1 MAEKK
6 VTLSNKDGSF
16 GGYLASPSSGEGPGI
31 LVIQEIFGVNEFV
44 REICDYHASKGRFA
58 LAPDLFWRIEPGV
71 DITDKSE
78 EHWQKAFSLMQA
90 FNIDTGMEDVQTGMT
105 YLRGLAGCTG
115 KVGAVGYCLGGQL
128 AYLSATRT
136 DCDASVG
143 YYGVYIQDRLD
154 EAASLFERSLVIRR
168 GVYGDEHPAIVTAL
182 ANVGKVSAR
191 QRDRRAAV
199 MYLRQA
205 LELGQRV
212 LPEGHARLE
221 KITSMLRDVEEDH
234 AR

>member
-6 VTLSNKDGSF
+6 ITLSNKDGSF

-44 REICDYHASKGRFA
+44 REICDTHAAKGRFA

-90 FNIDTGMEDVQTGMT
+90 FNVDTGMEDIQTGMT
-105 YLRGLAGCTG
+105 YLRSLAGCTG

-136 DCDASVG
+136 DSDASVG
-143 YYGVYIQDRLD
+143 YYGVYIQDLLD
-154 EAASLFERSLVIRR
+154 EAAKITKPLMLHIAEKDQFVPPEAQAKIMDGLKGNPHVTLHSYPEM
-168 GVYGDEHPAIVTAL
+168 EHAFARTGGQHYDKACAEL
-182 ANVGKVSAR
+182 ANTRSETFFR
-191 QRDRRAAV
+191 QH
-199 MYLRQA
+199 
-205 LELGQRV
+205 LG
-212 LPEGHARLE
+212 
-221 KITSMLRDVEEDH
+221 
-234 AR
+234 

>member
-1 MAEKK
+1 MTGGK

-16 GGYLASPSSGEGPGI
+16 GGYLAAPSSGEGPAI

-44 REICDYHASKGRFA
+44 REVCDYHASKGRFA

-90 FNIDTGMEDVQTGMT
+90 FNVDTGMEDIQTGID
-105 YLRGLAGCTG
+105 YLRALPGSNG

-136 DCDASVG
+136 DSDASVG

-154 EAASLFERSLVIRR
+154 EAAKISKPAMLHIAENDQFVPPEAQAKIIAGLNDNPHVTLHA
-168 GVYGDEHPAIVTAL
+168 YAEMEHAFARTGGQHYDKASADL
-182 ANVGKVSAR
+182 ANAR
-191 QRDRRAAV
+191 SETFFCQH
-199 MYLRQA
+199 
-205 LELGQRV
+205 LG
-212 LPEGHARLE
+212 
-221 KITSMLRDVEEDH
+221 
-234 AR
+234 

>member
-1 MAEKK
+1 MAGNK
-6 VTLSNKDGSF
+6 VTLTNKDGSF
-16 GGYLASPSSGEGPGI
+16 AGYLASPASGEGPGI

-44 REICDYHASKGRFA
+44 REICDYHASQGRFA

-90 FNIDTGMEDVQTGMT
+90 FNVDTGMDDIQTGIS
-105 YLRGLAGCTG
+105 YLRALAGCKG

-136 DCDASVG
+136 DSDASVG

-154 EAASLFERSLVIRR
+154 EASKITKPLMLHIAEKDQFVPPEAQAKIIDALKDNPHVTLHSYAEM
-168 GVYGDEHPAIVTAL
+168 EHAFARTGGQHYDKACADL
-182 ANVGKVSAR
+182 ANTRSETFFR
-191 QRDRRAAV
+191 QH
-199 MYLRQA
+199 
-205 LELGQRV
+205 LG
-212 LPEGHARLE
+212 
-221 KITSMLRDVEEDH
+221 
-234 AR
+234 